1 MNPSKKAKKTQTNLL
16 KETNKSVQDLK
27 KEIEATKK
35 THTRGTLEIKKLGIQ
50 EPQTQASPA
59 ECKRWKGEFQTLKIQ
74 SKK

>member
-1 MNPSKKAKKTQTNLL
+1 L
-16 KETNKSVQDLK
+16 KETNKTVLDLK